1 MTPLPALPDKAA
13 QALARI
19 GVDTLEGV
27 VACRADG
34 LPLLDGMD
42 AEALAILDRALDRHG
57 WSFAE
62 SSRPDPEV
70 EAPHPDHGDRPG
82 G

>member
-1 MTPLPALPDKAA
+1 MTLLPALPDKAA
-13 QALARI
+13 QALASI

-34 LPLLDGMD
+34 LPLLPGMD
-42 AEALAILDRALDRHG
+42 AAALAILDKALEEHG

-62 SSRPDPEV
+62 TSRPDPVAE
-70 EAPHPDHGDRPG
+70 PRHPGTGGQPG
-82 G
+82 T